1 MLDKIEEVRIY
12 VKNGQKI
19 NRIRLKL
26 FGSKKGFEAL
36 KYSKTRI
43 GSSIREIGFFIKRYL
58 IEENINSFR

>member
-1 MLDKIEEVRIY
+1 
-12 VKNGQKI
+12 
-19 NRIRLKL
+19 L